1 MLFMPIDAAKP
12 MRVQGCYVNESEIE
26 EICKFWR
33 EQEPPNYA
41 FDPSEF
47 EAADPVK
54 ASGDF
59 GDDVDPMWE
68 EVVRYSVENGQVSTS
83 MIQRKF
89 RLGFQRASRL
99 LDQMEERGII
109 GPKDGPRPREVLY
122 AIADLEALFGGAPR
136 YEMGTHI
143 DDWEEDSP

>member
-1 MLFMPIDAAKP
+1 M
-12 MRVQGCYVNESEIE
+12 
-26 EICKFWR
+26 
-33 EQEPPNYA
+33 
-41 FDPSEF
+41 
-47 EAADPVK
+47 VK

-59 GDDVDPMWE
+59 GADIDPMWE
-68 EVVRYSVENGQVSTS
+68 EIVRYSVENGTVSTS

-109 GPKDGPRPREVLY
+109 AAKDGPRPREVLIG
-122 AIADLEALFGGAPR
+122 IADLESIFSGGSGAPV